1 MKITP
6 NNYSSMPKKLRIW
19 SHLLKKSLM
28 ENFILCAVTV
38 FLAGAQL
45 DSDFVRLVIVLQCLF
60 TSPVLFNIRPSTL
73 VSGNQ
78 PDEKC
83 RMCMRIYIF
92 CLKKKTH
99 THTHTNK
106 KKNPLA
112 NLFVRIYIF
121 SHTNNKI

>member
-1 MKITP
+1 MHITADIKITP

-28 ENFILCAVTV
+28 ENFIFCAVTV

-45 DSDFVRLVIVLQCLF
+45 DPDSVRLVIVLHCLF

-83 RMCMRIYIF
+83 RMCMRIHIF

-99 THTHTNK
+99 THTHT
-106 KKNPLA
+106 
-112 NLFVRIYIF
+112 
-121 SHTNNKI
+121 HTHK